1 MQLIKLTYM
10 NSKQYEITFVISAL
24 LITLVG
30 LFIMAIYIQNEI
42 NKPSEHTRM
51 IQQMTYS
58 RSK

>member
-1 MQLIKLTYM
+1 M
-10 NSKQYEITFVISAL
+10 NSKQYEITFAISAL